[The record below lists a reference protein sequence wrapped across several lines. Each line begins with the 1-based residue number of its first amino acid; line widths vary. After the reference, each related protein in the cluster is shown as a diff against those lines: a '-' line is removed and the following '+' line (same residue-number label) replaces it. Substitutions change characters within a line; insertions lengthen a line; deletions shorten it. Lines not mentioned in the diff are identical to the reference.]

1 MWFIHQPKP
10 IMARMASAK
19 IQCSHR
25 ETLPQPLLVFLI
37 MSALRS
43 FADMS
48 PSAALLLIAGTCG
61 NREIESFQIGTKR
74 APPQNRPKNRMVTM
88 VPLR

>member
-10 IMARMASAK
+10 IMAMMASAK

-48 PSAALLLIAGTCG
+48 LSAAQYC
-61 NREIESFQIGTKR
+61 
-74 APPQNRPKNRMVTM
+74 
-88 VPLR
+88 

>member
-25 ETLPQPLLVFLI
+25 ETLPQPLPVFLI

-48 PSAALLLIAGTCG
+48 PSAAQLLIAGTCG
-61 NREIESFQIGTKR
+61 NREIESFQTGTKR
-74 APPQNRPKNRMVTM
+74 PRRKTAPKTEW
-88 VPLR
+88 